1 MPPKSLIFCADSA
14 ALRVLEQVFV
24 DMDLQPEV
32 CSDIFSALEALTA
45 RDFEVVAVDW
55 TENSE
60 AAFLLKTAAEL
71 KTRLPFALAVT
82 NDGNAQAACSAGA
95 HVILTKPLNI
105 EISKRAL
112 LNSDEFLG
120 RMRSWLPLPE
130 QATFTGLPKLSALNV
145 NKGANPLAVTDSPPL
160 DLYALQLSAGETS
173 EESAH
178 AYAQSSRVP
187 PLDWW
192 ILGAIATAALA
203 FGGFELRLPQARQ
216 DLLAALH
223 SRAAVNQAYEQAVE
237 DDTQYL
243 SDDSELL
250 PAAHPRHWAP
260 KATRNIQQPSDRIS
274 SPEIP
279 SSALPES
286 SPLVDGLVANAYVP
300 DSLNRPVPLRPI
312 SRVVLEGGSPSV
324 YGTLQPV
331 NLPED
336 FAEKL
341 LVKRVQPSYSAQELS
356 LGLEGPVVFEA
367 SIARDGSVQDLK
379 LVRGPIGLVK
389 DAYKAAKQWRF
400 RPYTPN
406 GEATEARTLVTIE
419 FQSAQLASFQP

>member
-32 CSDIFSALEALTA
+32 CSDIFSALEALTS

-55 TENSE
+55 TENAE

-95 HVILTKPLNI
+95 HVIVTKPLNI
-105 EISKRAL
+105 EITKRAL

-120 RMRSWLPLPE
+120 RMRNWLPLPE

-145 NKGANPLAVTDSPPL
+145 NKAANPLTVTDLPPL
-160 DLYALQLSAGETS
+160 DVYAAQVSAAEAS
-173 EESAH
+173 EQSVQV
-178 AYAQSSRVP
+178 YARSSRVP

-203 FGGFELRLPQARQ
+203 FGAFELRLPQARQ

-237 DDTQYL
+237 DDTHYL

-260 KATRNIQQPSDRIS
+260 KATRVIQQPSDRIS

-279 SSALPES
+279 SSALPQS
-286 SPLVDGLVANAYVP
+286 APAVGDAVASGLVP
-300 DSLNRPVPLRPI
+300 ESLNRPVPQPPI
-312 SRVVLEGGSPSV
+312 SRVVLEGGSPAA

-336 FAEKL
+336 SAEKL

-367 SIARDGSVQDLK
+367 SIARDGSVQELK
-379 LVRGPIGLVK
+379 LVRGPIGLVQ

-406 GEATEARTLVTIE
+406 GEATEARTFVTID
-419 FQSAQLASFQP
+419 FQRTQLASFKP